1 MTNAELM
8 AFIKKN
14 PISVG
19 CGALAIALGA
29 LIYFRGGVIPE
40 AEAELAQKSADAE
53 RHAANLRNS
62 DDLKAQLDT
71 IAAANKEVE
80 SRLIRAGQLGLNQ
93 QYFYLLER
101 ETGVKLLEFR
111 PGGLTS
117 AAKGSKTAFNPVQ
130 FTIAVN
136 GTLPQVMDFLFRLES
151 GAHYCRVNS
160 AQLFTAAGGRTAMTL
175 QLSLELLGLP

>member
-19 CGALAIALGA
+19 CGAVALVLGA
-29 LIYFRGGVIPE
+29 VIYFRGAAIPD
-40 AEAELAQKSADAE
+40 AEAELAQKSADAQ
-53 RHAANLRNS
+53 RHSANLRNA
-62 DDLKAQLDT
+62 DDLQEQVDAM
-71 IAAANKEVE
+71 AAANKEVE
-80 SRLIRAGQLGLNQ
+80 SRLVRAGQLGLNQ

-117 AAKGSKTAFNPVQ
+117 NAKGPKTAFNPVQ
-130 FTIAVN
+130 FTVAVN
-136 GTLPQVMDFLFRLES
+136 GTLAQVMDFLFRLES

-160 AQLFTAAGGRTAMTL
+160 TQLFAAAGGRETMTL